1 MTEFSEKYGINEIR
15 PFTFQQTRSY
25 IDVLQR
31 EFIDLITAA
40 TPDAELVQLAHA
52 IQRRGYDL
60 GYGLQG
66 VYTIL
71 YTTRDRLEKEAAQ
84 ETMK

>member
-1 MTEFSEKYGINEIR
+1 MTEFSEKYGIDKVL
-15 PFTFQQTRSY
+15 PFTFPQTRQY
-25 IDVLQR
+25 ICAFQR
-31 EFIDLITAA
+31 ELIDLITAA
-40 TPDAELVQLAHA
+40 TPDADLVQLAHA

-71 YTTRDRLEKEAAQ
+71 YTRRDRLEKEAAQ